1 MNYRRYLQSKASEVC
16 LVCREFEN
24 AGVLDR
30 GHPMLFHPVQDYRR
44 SSVPLC
50 QDLVQMIGSANE
62 EMLHVSGW
70 RC

>member
-1 MNYRRYLQSKASEVC
+1 M
-16 LVCREFEN
+16 CREFEN
-24 AGVLDR
+24 AGVLDG

-50 QDLVQMIGSANE
+50 RDLVQMIGSANE
-62 EMLHVSGW
+62 EMLNVSGW